1 MYSDEQNPAE
11 QDRSAVKQNTFVMI
25 YEQGGLK
32 ISFRAPS
39 ILHTGLFLLPFSV
52 PERRTAEHFAE
63 QLPKIAY

>member
-39 ILHTGLFLLPFSV
+39 ILHTELFLLPFSV